1 MTNLIGNN
9 KTRKKWNIYESIF
22 WVLIFLMTG
31 FILLRSPL
39 FEVRQVLVSGNQ
51 FLLEEKIRTVAGIGI
66 GINIFKLNLTAVE
79 ENLRLMPMIKEV
91 QVTRAL
97 PATVQITIKER
108 RPLGLLSTGEGF
120 IEVDEEGVCLQ
131 KAGVSTPG
139 LPVITGASVEQST
152 PGEVVKAERLD
163 DALTVISSL
172 PDDALSIL
180 SEVHVDLDHQ
190 IKVYTMEGFQCRLGQ
205 ATEIAE
211 KGALLALVLQEIKK
225 QGAKVDY
232 IDLSCAGMPVVKY
245 KDSK

>member
-1 MTNLIGNN
+1 MADVIRNDKI
-9 KTRKKWNIYESIF
+9 KKKWNIYESIF

-51 FLLEEKIRTVAGIGI
+51 FLLEEKIHTVAGINI
-66 GINIFKLNLTAVE
+66 GLNIFKINLATVE
-79 ENLRLMPMIKEV
+79 ENLKMIPMIKEV

-139 LPVITGASVEQST
+139 LPVITGVFIDQST
-152 PGEVVKAERLD
+152 PGAVIKAERLG
-163 DALTVISSL
+163 DALTVISGL
-172 PDDALSIL
+172 PDDALSKL

-190 IKVYTMEGFQCRLGQ
+190 IKVYTMEGIQCRLGQ
-205 ATEIAE
+205 ATEIPE
-211 KGALLALVLQEIKK
+211 KGAVLALVLQEIKK
-225 QGAKVDY
+225 QGAKIDY

-245 KDSK
+245 KDFK